1 MVAEAARNAISTR
14 YKLLDYLYTA
24 MYRQNQ
30 TGAPTINPLFFEYP
44 EDSNTY
50 DIQDQFFFG
59 DSILVSPVLEPNQ
72 TSVTAYMPNDLFY
85 DFETHQSVRGQGAKM
100 TFSDVSFTQI
110 TTHIRGGS
118 IIPMRVK
125 SANTTTE
132 VRKQNFVVIVA
143 PGLDGTA
150 SGSLYLDDGDSLVQ
164 PAISDIQFTYS
175 AKGIFSI
182 EGSFAY
188 DSGVVI
194 ETVTVL
200 GVESDK
206 RRTDSK
212 ASYDSIAKSL
222 THKAD
227 LSLKK
232 SAKLNL
238 LDM

>member
-1 MVAEAARNAISTR
+1 LVAEAARNTISTR

-24 MYRQNQ
+24 MYRQNE

-44 EDSNTY
+44 EDTNTF

-72 TSVTAYMPNDLFY
+72 TSVTAYMPGDLFY
-85 DFETHQSVRGQGAKM
+85 DFETHQVVRGQGVKI
-100 TFSDVSFTQI
+100 TFNDVSFTQI
-110 TTHIRGGS
+110 TSHIRGGS

-150 SGSLYLDDGDSLVQ
+150 SGSLYLDDGDSLIQ
-164 PAISDIQFTYS
+164 PAVSDIQFTYS
-175 AKGIFSI
+175 AKGIFSM
-182 EGSFAY
+182 EGSFDY

-194 ETVTVL
+194 ESVTVL
-200 GVESDK
+200 GFEGDK
-206 RRTDSK
+206 RGSDST
-212 ASYDSIAKSL
+212 ASHDSIAKTL
-222 THKAD
+222 TRKVD

-232 SAKLNL
+232 SAKLNC
-238 LDM
+238 

>member
-1 MVAEAARNAISTR
+1 LVAEAARNAISTR

-30 TGAPTINPLFFEYP
+30 TGAPTINVLFFEYP

-72 TSVTAYMPNDLFY
+72 TSVTAYVPNDLFY
-85 DFETHQSVRGQGAKM
+85 DFETHQAVRGQGAKM
-100 TFSDVSFTQI
+100 TFNDVSFTQI

-118 IIPMRVK
+118 IIPVRVK
-125 SANTTTE
+125 NANTTTE
-132 VRKQNFVVIVA
+132 VRKQNFVAIVA

-150 SGSLYLDDGDSLVQ
+150 SGSLYLDGGDSLIQ
-164 PAISDIQFTYS
+164 PAVSDIQFTYS
-175 AKGIFSI
+175 ANGIFSMQ
-182 EGSFAY
+182 GSFDY

-194 ETVTVL
+194 ESVTVL
-200 GVESDK
+200 GIENHK
-206 RRTDSK
+206 RRFDST
-212 ASYDSIAKSL
+212 ASYDSIAKSM
-222 THKAD
+222 THKVD

-232 SAKLNL
+232 NATLNL
-238 LDM
+238 LET